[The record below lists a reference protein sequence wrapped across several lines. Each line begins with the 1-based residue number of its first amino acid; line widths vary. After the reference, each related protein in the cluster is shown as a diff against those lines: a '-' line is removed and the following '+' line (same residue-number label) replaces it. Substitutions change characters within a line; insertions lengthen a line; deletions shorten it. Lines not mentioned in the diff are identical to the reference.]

1 MASETVTLDPE
12 TISARSADLLT
23 DFLPFD
29 RAMVDAA
36 IDAFLDEFEGLG
48 SGLTGLHD
56 LGRVVPA
63 VVVVAAS
70 TVATTVVLR
79 RRRRSGESWKS
90 DDDTEAALEQFSS
103 RSDSWKLGVV

>member
-29 RAMVDAA
+29 RASVDAA

-63 VVVVAAS
+63 VVVVAAT
-70 TVATTVVLR
+70 TVATNVVL